1 MVEFNPRK
9 KTDDKGIG
17 KVNVGN
23 TVDAEAP
30 KATSKGPIIAA
41 AAAGAVVI
49 GLGGY
54 FMLASGG
61 DDMPPAPPVIRQVEP
76 VQPRITPTPVP
87 TQETVQQGPTRAEVM
102 QASVRA
108 KESAI
113 YRDSANFLYEAY
125 IGANGAETR
134 RGQDFAVHVSLFER
148 GNVSVLIASGPY
160 AGSRIGFFPA
170 PRGTGPVV
178 TFERVGQMQDS
189 NFGPVFEMLANAER
203 ATSRTSM
210 TEPAQAGTRIRLPEG
225 LPEFS
230 KNVNENGEIVT
241 AFTVIGTPDQDGVF
255 TVRIF
260 NEDYYTIDLNS
271 GTFTVN
277 SVFAYH
283 PDYLERV
290 ARECTNPAAPCD
302 VVDVSTIPVVS
313 GRIDIAPAPNRAA
326 EFGRARPRP

>member
-9 KTDDKGIG
+9 KTDDKGVG
-17 KVNVGN
+17 KVNVDN
-23 TVDAEAP
+23 TVAAETP
-30 KATSKGPIIAA
+30 KSGSKTPVIAA

-54 FMLASGG
+54 FLLASGG
-61 DDMPPAPPVIRQVEP
+61 DEPAPTPPVIQHVEP
-76 VQPRITPTPVP
+76 AQPRVIPTTAPI
-87 TQETVQQGPTRAEVM
+87 EDTVRTPTRAEIQ
-102 QASVRA
+102 QAGIRA

-125 IGANGAETR
+125 IGANGGETR
-134 RGQDFAVHVSLFER
+134 RGQDFSVHVSLFER

-170 PRGTGPVV
+170 PRGGSPVV
-178 TFERVGQMQDS
+178 TFERVGQMQDGAY
-189 NFGPVFEMLANAER
+189 GPVFEMLPNAER
-203 ATSRTSM
+203 ATSRSSM
-210 TEPAQAGTRIRLPEG
+210 TEPAQTGTRIRLPEG

-230 KNVNENGEIVT
+230 KNVNENGQIVT

-313 GRIDIAPAPNRAA
+313 GHIDVAPAPNRAA